1 VLTSFVSWERRTM
14 AKRKRMSRE
23 EFEALARDTEALQ
36 GELLRIIERKEAA
49 AKAREEKRLRRRR
62 LFGLLPL

>member
-1 VLTSFVSWERRTM
+1 M

-36 GELLRIIERKEAA
+36 GELLRIIERKEGA

>member
-1 VLTSFVSWERRTM
+1 M

-36 GELLRIIERKEAA
+36 EELLRIIERKEAA

>member
-1 VLTSFVSWERRTM
+1 M

-36 GELLRIIERKEAA
+36 GELLRIIERKEGA

-62 LFGLLPL
+62 LFGLLPPLTSRPGSPFD

>member
-1 VLTSFVSWERRTM
+1 M

-23 EFEALARDTEALQ
+23 ELDAFLREVEVRQA
-36 GELLRIIERKEAA
+36 ELERLIEEREAA
-49 AKAREEKRLRRRR
+49 RKAREERRLRRRR